1 MILRHRIH
9 VKRDEMPPVPYQ
21 NRNRKTCRCGT
32 SIYSKCNCTR
42 LESAVPCLP
51 RVTIYFPRQ
60 KTRCR
65 TGHDGRQRYL
75 ITFVIMAKPAEAV
88 EWRGMQLEKLHKLES
103 NLSQL
108 GVTYFQKY
116 YLKYDSLVVTFDIS
130 V

>member
-1 MILRHRIH
+1 
-9 VKRDEMPPVPYQ
+9 
-21 NRNRKTCRCGT
+21 
-32 SIYSKCNCTR
+32 
-42 LESAVPCLP
+42 
-51 RVTIYFPRQ
+51 
-60 KTRCR
+60 
-65 TGHDGRQRYL
+65 
-75 ITFVIMAKPAEAV
+75 MAKPAEAV